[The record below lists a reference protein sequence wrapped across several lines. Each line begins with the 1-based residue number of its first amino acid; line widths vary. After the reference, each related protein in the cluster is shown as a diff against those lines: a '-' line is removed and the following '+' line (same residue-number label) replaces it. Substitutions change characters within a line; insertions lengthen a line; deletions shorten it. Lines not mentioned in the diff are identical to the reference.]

1 MDSAFN
7 ITMSGLH
14 YAAKA
19 YDIASRT
26 LQQHNVTLPSPQII
40 VYSFQAAAQQ
50 LGNAATSFG
59 LPTYWKDILVNY
71 NVLPVLMAL
80 VWLYT
85 MFCLFTMTLR
95 WIYRVVF
102 GFVRFS
108 LIICTI
114 AFVVYHVQMYL
125 SKDGDFVDSTPL
137 SSNPRA
143 NYLRQQGV
151 VP

>member
-1 MDSAFN
+1 MDIALN
-7 ITMSGLH
+7 ITLTSLH
-14 YAAKA
+14 YASKA

-26 LQQHNVTLPSPQII
+26 LQEHNVTLPSSQVII
-40 VYSFQAAAQQ
+40 YTLQSAAQH

-59 LPTYWKDILVNY
+59 LPQGLKNILVDY
-71 NVLPVLMAL
+71 NILPTMIAL

-85 MFCLFTMTLR
+85 LFCLFTMTLR

-108 LIICTI
+108 LIMCTI

-125 SKDGDFVDSTPL
+125 SKDSEFVDSTPL
-137 SSNPRA
+137 SGNPRA

-151 VP
+151 TP

>member
-59 LPTYWKDILVNY
+59 LPTVRG
-71 NVLPVLMAL
+71 LPRPDVSQQ
-80 VWLYT
+80 
-85 MFCLFTMTLR
+85 R
-95 WIYRVVF
+95 W
-102 GFVRFS
+102 RF
-108 LIICTI
+108 
-114 AFVVYHVQMYL
+114 
-125 SKDGDFVDSTPL
+125 
-137 SSNPRA
+137 R
-143 NYLRQQGV
+143 
-151 VP
+151 